1 MFKIPEFEYRGFRC
15 NGNVATVQQDDKT
28 HVQIIGSIRR
38 GAHHTHV
45 YADNQVSTLMMSDEE
60 GRAQVG
66 DLLVG
71 DLRRQVDRHFGDP
84 PLPQLLPFTVRE
96 FVFDGIVSNI
106 TDEEEGF
113 YTFMVK
119 AVRPSK
125 DEGPDD
131 VVSKTLMADRIVLED
146 GDTRVGFEWALRES
160 LAGQIDLFFEE
171 WDQTEEEA
179 QDIDP
184 TDEGSDA

>member
-28 HVQIIGSIRR
+28 HVQIIGSIRE
-38 GAHHTHV
+38 GSKHTHV

-84 PLPQLLPFTVRE
+84 PMPQIEPFMVRE
-96 FVFDGIVSNI
+96 FVFDGQVVSLLP
-106 TDEEEGF
+106 EPLYGW
-113 YTFMVK
+113 YTFAVK
-119 AVRPSK
+119 AVRPSQ

-131 VVSKTLMADRIVLED
+131 VVSSTMQAERSVLED
-146 GDTRVGFEWALRES
+146 GDSRVGFEWALAES
-160 LAGQIDLFFEE
+160 LKHQITEFWTLYYQHEDEE
-171 WDQTEEEA
+171 QV
-179 QDIDP
+179 IDP
-184 TDEGSDA
+184 T